1 MILTSI
7 RNRTIIVGSDFG
19 FMEKT
24 GESLMP
30 RTQKY
35 LREFNSIV
43 RESDEL
49 YRDAARAMGM
59 PDSAFWILY
68 ALREADGMLT
78 QRDLGQVIYLPKQTI
93 NTALKKLE
101 QAGMIALK
109 PADDRRSK
117 YICLTEQGCVLAS
130 ETVDWLSEREEHALA
145 ALTDSEC
152 EDFLRLYRKY
162 NNALRQELKLSGLT
176 EERKDS
182 NENEDRDS

>member
-1 MILTSI
+1 MTQ
-7 RNRTIIVGSDFG
+7 
-19 FMEKT
+19 
-24 GESLMP
+24 
-30 RTQKY
+30 TQKY

-43 RESDEL
+43 KETDEL
-49 YRDAARAMGM
+49 YREAARAVGM

-68 ALREADGMLT
+68 ALCEADGMLT

-117 YICLTEQGCVLAS
+117 YIYLTEQGCVLAS

-145 ALTDSEC
+145 VLTDSEC

-162 NNALRQELKLSGLT
+162 NNALRQELKLSSLT

-182 NENEDRDS
+182 NGNQGRNS